1 MKAKGARR
9 KPSYSAYA
17 LIDCTVSAGT
27 FADERSIV
35 VNLPNGQ
42 SVLAFVDKS
51 QVLVERDPKDGE
63 EVNGRLRV
71 YVVSKMK
78 DKAIIDLPEAGI
90 AVGPRVEVPV
100 LSLRY

>member
-1 MKAKGARR
+1 MKAKGTRP
-9 KPSYSAYA
+9 KPSYSEYA
-17 LIDCTVSAGT
+17 LIDCTVSSGT

-35 VNLPNGQ
+35 VNLANGQ

-51 QVLVERDPKDGE
+51 QVVVEKDPKDGE
-63 EVNGRLRV
+63 EVNGQLRV
-71 YVVSKMK
+71 YVVSKIK